1 MTATPAHPGAARLG
15 DLVFAPAAYDR
26 EGDVLYLHVGPPQAA
41 ADAEETP
48 EGHAVRYDAAGRI
61 IGLTLI
67 NARWLLDREGA
78 IAVTL
83 PRPPVRVGAA
93 ELAAALGPPA

>member
-1 MTATPAHPGAARLG
+1 MATPTHRVAVRIG
-15 DLVFAPAAYDR
+15 DLVFDHAAYDR

-48 EGHAVRYDAAGRI
+48 EGHAVRYDAAGRV
-61 IGLTLI
+61 IGLTLV

-78 IAVTL
+78 ITVTL

-93 ELAAALGPPA
+93 ELAPALGAPT

>member
-1 MTATPAHPGAARLG
+1 MAATPTHPVTVKIG
-15 DLVFAPAAYDR
+15 DLVFDHAAYDR

-41 ADAEETP
+41 ADGDETP
-48 EGHAVRYDAAGRI
+48 EGHAVRYDAAGRV
-61 IGLTLI
+61 IGLTLL

-78 IAVTL
+78 ITVTL

-93 ELAAALGPPA
+93 ELAPALGPPG